1 MNAMNKDNTAS
12 MKGFVNETAGVRH
25 PDEEI
30 FMMRVMNGDTHVSY
44 TGLWMLCR
52 DRFGT
57 N

>member
-12 MKGFVNETAGVRH
+12 MKGFVNETAGMRH

-44 TGLWMLCR
+44 TGLWMLGR